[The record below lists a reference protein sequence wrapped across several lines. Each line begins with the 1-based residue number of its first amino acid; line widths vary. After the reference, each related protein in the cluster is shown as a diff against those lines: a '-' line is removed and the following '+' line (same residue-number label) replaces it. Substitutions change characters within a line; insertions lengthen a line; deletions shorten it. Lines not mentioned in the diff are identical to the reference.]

1 VPTKLGL
8 PKSIALNAVLLGA
21 VAQMIFIPVAGWL
34 SDRIGRRPVLIM
46 GGIGGALWAFVFMQ
60 LVQTGSPAAIMLAS
74 FVGMVLVSFMFSPLA
89 SFLPELFATKV
100 RVTGASLGF
109 QFAGVFGGALAPLIA
124 TGLIASFGSTTPV
137 AIYLAVV
144 CALIAV
150 AAFAARETAH
160 IDLKDA
166 GR

>member
-1 VPTKLGL
+1 MF
-8 PKSIALNAVLLGA
+8 S
-21 VAQMIFIPVAGWL
+21 PV
-34 SDRIGRRPVLIM
+34 
-46 GGIGGALWAFVFMQ
+46 
-60 LVQTGSPAAIMLAS
+60 T
-74 FVGMVLVSFMFSPLA
+74 FMFSPLA
-89 SFLPELFATKV
+89 SFLPELFATRV

-124 TGLIASFGSTTPV
+124 TGLIARFDSVTPV

-144 CALIAV
+144 CLLIA
-150 AAFAARETAH
+150 AAAYAARETAH